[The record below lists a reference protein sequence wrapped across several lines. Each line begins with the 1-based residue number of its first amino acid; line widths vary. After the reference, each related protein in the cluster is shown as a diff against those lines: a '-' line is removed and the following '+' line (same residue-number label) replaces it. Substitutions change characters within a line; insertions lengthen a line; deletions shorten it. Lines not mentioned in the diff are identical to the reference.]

1 MNANKDLMV
10 RDQELLRLASKY
22 VWWTPPDMV
31 VSNGISRLVSSVM
44 ELGTWDDA
52 ASLLQIIGRDAFISA
67 LNSPPAGALS
77 DKSLAFWHYRLG
89 MSGAPPKSRR
99 RFN

>member
-1 MNANKDLMV
+1 MAPSQNSVVK
-10 RDQELLRLASKY
+10 DQELLRLAAKY
-22 VWWTPPDMV
+22 VWWTPAETV
-31 VSNGISRLVSSVM
+31 VSDGIPKLVSSVM

-52 ASLLQIIGRDAFISA
+52 ADLLKIIGRDAFVA
-67 LNSPPAGALS
+67 VLNSPPAGVLS

-99 RFN
+99 RFS